1 MTIGEAIVKRIDEL
15 LFERGWS
22 LYKLAKESCLPL
34 STLKNLYTGHTK
46 CPTLLVIYKISEA
59 FGISPIQF
67 LDCDLFNTNNLDLE

>member
-46 CPTLLVIYKISEA
+46 CPTLLVVYKISEA
-59 FGISPIQF
+59 FGISTIQF
-67 LDCDLFNTNNLDLE
+67 LDCDLFDTNNLDLE